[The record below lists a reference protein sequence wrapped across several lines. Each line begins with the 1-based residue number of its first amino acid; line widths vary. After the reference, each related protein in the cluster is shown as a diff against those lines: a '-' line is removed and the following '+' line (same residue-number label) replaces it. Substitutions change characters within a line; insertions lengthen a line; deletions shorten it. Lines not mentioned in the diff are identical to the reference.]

1 MAKFNVGDIVRSKY
15 GIGVVRGIQKTQS
28 RNGCLYFVDC
38 FSIECGMGHTG
49 VSSFRD
55 RFKEIIPDNTG
66 LWFWGDELAREECV
80 VEYKRFHI
88 GDRVETI
95 CFNGLR
101 DIGCTGTVVNLEPK
115 SLLPICVKYDK
126 KYTICFGSDFRGI
139 LPKGS
144 TSGSCESCG
153 SLKII
158 NHIIENEKW
167 NQIIE
172 KKNDEPSCK
181 YTDIEM
187 RCIEKI
193 KKLLTF

>member
-1 MAKFNVGDIVRSKY
+1 MY
-15 GIGVVRGIQKTQS
+15 
-28 RNGCLYFVDC
+28 LVDC
-38 FSIECGMGHTG
+38 FSFECGRGHVG
-49 VSSFRD
+49 ESSFGD

-66 LWFWGDELAREECV
+66 WLFWGDELAREECV
-80 VEYKRFHI
+80 VEYKGFHI

-95 CFNGLR
+95 DFDVTR

-115 SLLPICVKYDK
+115 FPLPIYVKYDK
-126 KYTICFGSDFRGI
+126 KYAIFGGSDLRGI

-144 TSGSCESCG
+144 ASGSCESCG

-158 NHIIENEKW
+158 NHVIENEKME
-167 NQIIE
+167 QIIE

-193 KKLLTF
+193 KNLLTF

>member
-1 MAKFNVGDIVRSKY
+1 MAKFNVGDIVRYKD
-15 GIGVVRGIQKTQS
+15 GRGVVREIQKIQTWE
-28 RNGCLYFVDC
+28 GLYFVDC
-38 FSIECGMGHTG
+38 FSFECNMGHIG
-49 VSSFRD
+49 ESNFGYKFR
-55 RFKEIIPDNTG
+55 EIIPDNTG
-66 LWFWGDELAREECV
+66 WWFRGDELAREECV
-80 VEYKRFHI
+80 VEYKGFHI

-95 CFNGLR
+95 DYNGIH

-115 SLLPICVKYDK
+115 SPFPIYVKYDK
-126 KYTICFGSDFRGI
+126 KYTIRGGIDLRGI

-144 TSGSCESCG
+144 ASGSCESCG

-158 NHIIENEKW
+158 NHVIENEKREP
-167 NQIIE
+167 IIE
-172 KKNDEPSCK
+172 KKKDEPSCK